1 MKCFLIHRA
10 TDVNIILRM
19 GSLSSA
25 QYSTFHDIS
34 RNSSSWVYLRGDT
47 AFWALDHTEV
57 LVYGSYRGACHS
69 FHLFSHGNCNSVH
82 LSGISLTHYRTML
95 VVIPFFPFCNLKKKR
110 LPLDQNWFWP
120 HLGHAMMKQEE
131 ISGSW
136 LYLWGHGYLL
146 TCCLPRV

>member
-57 LVYGSYRGACHS
+57 LVYGSYRGECHS

-95 VVIPFFPFCNLKKKR
+95 VVIPFFPFCNLKKK
-110 LPLDQNWFWP
+110 
-120 HLGHAMMKQEE
+120 KKK
-131 ISGSW
+131 
-136 LYLWGHGYLL
+136 GYLL
-146 TCCLPRV
+146 IKIGFDHIWGMQWWNKRKYQGPGYTCEVTGTC

>member
-19 GSLSSA
+19 GSLSRS

-95 VVIPFFPFCNLKKKR
+95 VVIPFFPFCNLEKKKKKVTSWSK
-110 LPLDQNWFWP
+110 LVLTT
-120 HLGHAMMKQEE
+120 
-131 ISGSW
+131 SGACNDETR
-136 LYLWGHGYLL
+136 GNI
-146 TCCLPRV
+146 RVLVIPVRSRVPANMLSS